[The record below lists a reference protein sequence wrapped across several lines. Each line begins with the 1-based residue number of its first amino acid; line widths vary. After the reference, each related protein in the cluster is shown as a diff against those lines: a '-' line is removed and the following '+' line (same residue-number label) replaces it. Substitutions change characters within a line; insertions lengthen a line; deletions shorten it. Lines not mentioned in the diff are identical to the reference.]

1 MKKRLLIG
9 MFAAAMTFGLA
20 ACGGNKVG
28 TIVNHDTSEGTT
40 ATGTTSTRDD
50 KTTERSDKKVE
61 EALEEAAEEMVA
73 EEIEEYEPTAE
84 ALEAYQRLLA
94 GNGIFLTGDIEPNVV
109 EDLRHDLVT
118 NGQHPYAVVV
128 TCSDSRVPAEHI
140 FNAGLGEIFVI
151 RTAGNV
157 VGDFEV
163 GSVEYGAEHLGSPLV
178 LVMGH
183 TNCGAV
189 TAAVEGGEAGGKI
202 QKIVNEIAP
211 SVKAARDMNVSE
223 EELLGKSIELN
234 VQNSIKRINES
245 HIMKELQEEGHVAIM
260 GCVYD
265 ITTGTVSLVD

>member
-211 SVKAARDMNVSE
+211 SVEKAKATKAEDES
-223 EELLGKSIELN
+223 LLGKSIELN

-245 HIMKELQEEGHVAIM
+245 HIMKELQEEGHVAVM

-265 ITTGTVSLVD
+265 IETGTVTLVE